1 MEGTSKKRKR
11 GQKKRK
17 INLVFDPQARRE
29 FLTGFHKRKVE
40 RKAKF
45 QENLKQMLKDERKRI
60 KADAKESYKKMVVSH
75 RSVPEVEHLL
85 EEEHDLGTHSVEI
98 KELSTNELAEQ
109 NNWIGANQMKYDVK
123 EEASEDE
130 DDKGNE
136 SDQSD
141 SQLIPGMGLKAND
154 KKTISVSKETKSSEL
169 KSAKDIKRVIKLQAT
184 KQVKKSKVYQL
195 KNKIEKMKQKKKS
208 LQQKKRNAKVKE
220 SGKKGKRLKKRRA
233 AQGD

>member
-1 MEGTSKKRKR
+1 MEGASKKRKR

-45 QENLKQMLKDERKRI
+45 QENLKQMLRDERKRI

-109 NNWIGANQMKYDVK
+109 NNWIGANQMKYDIK
-123 EEASEDE
+123 EETIEDE
-130 DDKGNE
+130 DDKDDEG
-136 SDQSD
+136 DQSD
-141 SQLIPGMGLKAND
+141 SELIPGMDLKVKE
-154 KKTISVSKETKSSEL
+154 KKTVSEPKETKNNVL

-184 KQVKKSKVYQL
+184 KQVKNSKAYQL
-195 KNKIEKMKQKKKS
+195 KNKIEKMKQRKKS
-208 LQQKKRNAKVKE
+208 SQQKKRNEKIKE
-220 SGKKGKRLKKRRA
+220 SGKKGKRLKKMRA
-233 AQGD
+233 AQGN